1 MADSGPPYSGGMEAA
16 PPADDVTARREVLD
30 RAREHYRM
38 GDIGLAWR
46 ACAEL
51 AEMGRRAGDVAALAD
66 AATVIRR
73 PIDPATRGR
82 VHALAAE
89 ALSRLGDGD
98 AVRRARLLGQLEAT
112 ADPYHPEGPPPAPP
126 LEDPESAFLALQ
138 ARIATLQHPLHVHD
152 RLAAADAAVD
162 LGRRTGLPEYE
173 AWGRRWRMDA
183 YAQLGLR
190 VDLLGELAALAPLA
204 ERLGRDWT
212 SVVLLTR
219 SSQALLEGRFADAG
233 QLADAA
239 VEVGTDGGEASY
251 LHLTL
256 TSCIAQLTG
265 SGLEQTEAD
274 VRRAVEGLPYLART
288 WIAVVLMARGRRAE
302 ADDLWRAL
310 VPHLDRMPET
320 APEWLIGAVE
330 NASVCAWLGD
340 TDTAGRLYAEL
351 LPCED
356 LQAIGLAC
364 APYYGPVALALGR
377 LARTLGRTD
386 DARRHLTEALTACEA
401 LHALPHLALAHAEVA
416 QLDGPSTRAG
426 RAHATAALSLA
437 ERLGMAPLAATVT
450 AWLSPAPLQDG
461 RLTPREREV
470 AWLVAEGLSN
480 SAIARRLTLS
490 ERTVESHVSRVL
502 HKLDL
507 RSRTALALWT
517 REHAS
522 ARD

>member
-1 MADSGPPYSGGMEAA
+1 
-16 PPADDVTARREVLD
+16 
-30 RAREHYRM
+30 M

-89 ALSRLGDGD
+89 ALSRLGT
-98 AVRRARLLGQLEAT
+98 ATRAPRPAAGTLEAT

-138 ARIATLQHPLHVHD
+138 ARIATLQHPLHVTTGSPP
-152 RLAAADAAVD
+152 DARDWAGAQVCRST
-162 LGRRTGLPEYE
+162 RRGDDVG
-173 AWGRRWRMDA
+173 AWTPTPSSGSASTCSGSWPPSP
-183 YAQLGLR
+183 
-190 VDLLGELAALAPLA
+190 PLA

-265 SGLEQTEAD
+265 SGSSRPRPTCGPSRD
-274 VRRAVEGLPYLART
+274 CPTART
-288 WIAVVLMARGRRAE
+288 GSPLLMARGRRAE

-386 DARRHLTEALTACEA
+386 DARRHLTQALTACEA

-426 RAHATAALSLA
+426 RATPPRRCHSPSAS
-437 ERLGMAPLAATVT
+437 
-450 AWLSPAPLQDG
+450 AWHRWPRPSPPGCPAPLQDG